1 MVDFSQRTL
10 EEKIPYAANSTKS
23 IKIPRDRF
31 IQKIMLRLHLVGDTG
46 TVTAAEDAAA
56 GAIVKAIR
64 LVANGNDTK
73 FYVSFPDLHYENWY
87 EYGTR
92 PDNFISTTNAQTDVV
107 INRSQADICFMID
120 RKNPFELPAMLPAH
134 QLSSLELF
142 VDFGAASDLGTGYT
156 VDTSNAAGV
165 SEIEVTLRECDL
177 TSADIRQV
185 SPFLAIKES
194 AIEKTID
201 AAYSDYTFA
210 VDLPV
215 GGMLRKT
222 ALTAIRAGV
231 RSDIQVPKYL
241 VRQESPIRREILQAT
256 WEASQRQD
264 KVEYGI
270 ETVLGGYTVLDYET
284 IGRGGLDLRALK
296 EGDVKLKMNAL
307 TPSGT
312 TKVRLVNQEIF

>member
-10 EEKIPYAANSTKS
+10 EERVPYAANSTKS

-31 IQKIMLRLHLVGDTG
+31 IQKIMLRLKLVGDTG
-46 TVTAAEDAAA
+46 TVTPAEDAAA
-56 GAIVKAIR
+56 GAVIKAIR

-73 FYVSFPDLHYENWY
+73 FYVSLPDLHYENWY

-92 PDNFISTTNAQTDVV
+92 PDSYINTTNNQTDVE
-107 INRSQADICFMID
+107 INRAQADICFMID
-120 RKNPFELPAMLPAH
+120 RTNPYELPAMLPAH

-142 VDFGAASDLGTGYT
+142 IDWGTASDLGTGYT
-156 VDTSNAAGV
+156 IDASNAAGV
-165 SEIEVTLRECDL
+165 SELEVSLRECDL

-185 SPFLAIKES
+185 SPFMAIKES

-231 RSDIQVPKYL
+231 RSDTQVPKYM
-241 VRQESPIRREILQAT
+241 VKQESPIRREILQAT

-270 ETVLGGYTVLDYET
+270 ESVLAGHTILDYGT

-296 EGDVKLKMNAL
+296 EGDVKFKCNTIA
-307 TPSGT
+307 PSGT
-312 TKVRLVNQEIF
+312 TKIRLVNQEIF